1 MKSETGFTERHRSLA
16 PLQRIDAFP
25 FPLIDHRKSKL
36 LVSPKFR
43 NHAPVR
49 GFPRSNAPLSIDFA
63 RFVTKRLQTLG
74 TKRTA
79 RASRGHHFFNVLAF
93 RSADHLK
100 PVLRGQFPNVTL

>member
-49 GFPRSNAPLSIDFA
+49 GFLGRGPGTRFENMSFSNLVMKNGTGPIAINVGQQPRRSPQGAAPTTAAPVQPEA
-63 RFVTKRLQTLG
+63 RSQDW
-74 TKRTA
+74 
-79 RASRGHHFFNVLAF
+79 SR
-93 RSADHLK
+93 
-100 PVLRGQFPNVTL
+100 